1 MNLEPVIQN
10 EVNQKEKNK
19 YPIYQRIYTE
29 SRKMVLMNLFA
40 GQKYRDI
47 EKRFVDTGGERKGGT
62 N

>member
-40 GQKYRDI
+40 GQQ
-47 EKRFVDTGGERKGGT
+47 EKGSTEDEMAG
-62 N
+62 